1 MSALLQGRVCIHE
14 GGQRRS
20 GRALLLQDGRRHPPD
35 RLHRPGHHS
44 SAQRRR
50 RSLQVQAVA
59 SRDWNSLCC
68 FSFPQDNPS
77 WAEYQTKIPMPAGSS
92 PPYTVVMTFDSTTSI
107 VSIAPPRRVF
117 SDYWFDFRGTATAT
131 AARYPAQAQG
141 VSWSTP
147 APSRWRCSTSRTR
160 PRAGRTSSRTW

>member
-1 MSALLQGRVCIHE
+1 MVGADAAAGTYNLAAGASPTFLPVCMSVHNTQYVWSMSALLQGRVCLHE

-35 RLHRPGHHS
+35 RVRRPGHNRR
-44 SAQRRR
+44 AQRRR
-50 RSLQVQAVA
+50 QLQVRAVS

-68 FSFPQDNPS
+68 YSFPQNNPS

-107 VSIAPPRRVF
+107 VSIAPHRVF
-117 SDYWFDFRGTATAT
+117 STDWSYFSGTATAT
-131 AARYPAQAQG
+131 A
-141 VSWSTP
+141 
-147 APSRWRCSTSRTR
+147 
-160 PRAGRTSSRTW
+160 GR